1 MQGAL
6 GSVAVLVIFIGP
18 FVFSDLNQARIP
30 LGSAF
35 VPTNAHWL
43 NILSTVVTELYL
55 AWDPGRNFERS
66 NNRSIELDS
75 SPNYRR
81 SRFAMLKI
89 ASGITPR
96 SEYEKSGR
104 KGHVGYGLAA
114 GGKNGFDQRTTVF
127 EVPSQ

>member
-6 GSVAVLVIFIGP
+6 GSVAVLVIFNGAVRFFGFESSSISSWLSFCANKRTLAKHTYRQWLLNCIWRRTRDEISNVQI
-18 FVFSDLNQARIP
+18 FVQ
-30 LGSAF
+30 
-35 VPTNAHWL
+35 
-43 NILSTVVTELYL
+43 
-55 AWDPGRNFERS
+55 
-66 NNRSIELDS
+66 S
-75 SPNYRR
+75 SLLFAQLRR

-104 KGHVGYGLAA
+104 KGHVGYDLAA
-114 GGKNGFDQRTTVF
+114 CGKNGFGQRTTVF